1 MLSKTNPGNYKPKNY
16 NLGQC
21 SGLKTLK
28 SPHSLITS
36 PFCKQEWDKHKTK
49 NKKCLKKL
57 TNLKSLSSNNLNL
70 NLKDK
75 KLTMTKLSL
84 VTKKTTNKSKTN
96 SEMLNKI
103 ITSFKWN
110 LKNTNLT
117 KKDSLYNSKNLTIN

>member
-1 MLSKTNPGNYKPKNY
+1 
-16 NLGQC
+16 
-21 SGLKTLK
+21 
-28 SPHSLITS
+28 
-36 PFCKQEWDKHKTK
+36 
-49 NKKCLKKL
+49 
-57 TNLKSLSSNNLNL
+57 
-70 NLKDK
+70 
-75 KLTMTKLSL
+75 MTKLSL